1 MGPDNFFSSDASHQR
16 LNSDLPFTFPTHL
29 MDYVLPNELVDGMIA
44 AGGKKSTVSVKN
56 LLLRGFYS
64 GSILGLAVIL
74 ALTVGL
80 KSGQPWLGSFLFP
93 FGFASI
99 VLFGMEL
106 VTGNFALL
114 PMATWAGKCSWGA
127 TIRNWSWVWLGN
139 WIGTAVVALLM
150 AISLTSG
157 WTVDPA
163 SAADGGGMW
172 QQVAAKIIALNKANV
187 VKKYEDLQLLGF
199 FLAFVR
205 GVIAN
210 WLVCLG
216 VTMALVSKSVPGKI
230 LACWL
235 PITAFQTMG
244 MEHIVVNQFLHTAGP
259 ILGSGVPFS
268 KVIFW
273 NFFPVTL
280 GNIVGGMVF
289 IGMLF
294 YSTHR
299 SPVDNVLPKE
309 HDEKLE
315 RELAAE
321 LGAR

>member
-1 MGPDNFFSSDASHQR
+1 MQKMESNSSQ
-16 LNSDLPFTFPTHL
+16 

-44 AGGKKSTVSVKN
+44 AGGKKSTVSIKN
-56 LLLRGFYS
+56 LIIRGFYS
-64 GSILGLAVIL
+64 GAILGLATCL
-74 ALTVGL
+74 AITVGIQ
-80 KSGQPWLGSFLFP
+80 SGMPFLGSVIFP

-114 PMATWAGKCSWGA
+114 PMATWAGRSSWKN
-127 TIRNWSWVWLGN
+127 TFRNWTWVWIGNFLG
-139 WIGTAVVALLM
+139 TFLVAVLLS
-150 AISLTSG
+150 ISLTSG
-157 WTVDPA
+157 GNVDPLT
-163 SAADGGGMW
+163 AAEGGKGW
-172 QQVAAKIIALNKANV
+172 AVVAAKIIALNKTNV
-187 VKKYEDLQLLGF
+187 VTKYEALGSTGF
-199 FLAFVR
+199 FLAFLR

-216 VTMALVSKSVPGKI
+216 VTMALVSKSVPGKL

-244 MEHIVVNQFLHTAGP
+244 MEHIVVNMFLHTAGP
-259 ILGSGVPFS
+259 LMGSGVPFY

-273 NFFPVTL
+273 NFLPVTL
-280 GNIVGGMVF
+280 GNVIGGMVF

-299 SPVDNVLPKE
+299 TKMSNVLPTV

>member
-1 MGPDNFFSSDASHQR
+1 
-16 LNSDLPFTFPTHL
+16 

-56 LLLRGFYS
+56 LLIRGFYS
-64 GSILGLAVIL
+64 GAILGLAVIL
-74 ALTVGL
+74 ALTVGITV
-80 KSGQPWLGSFLFP
+80 KAPFVGSLLFP

-114 PMATWAGKCSWGA
+114 PMATWAGKSTWGA
-127 TIRNWSWVWLGN
+127 TFRNWGWVWIGN
-139 WIGTAVVALLM
+139 FIGTLVVAIIM

-157 WTVDPA
+157 GTIDP
-163 SAADGGGMW
+163 AADGGMW
-172 QQVAAKIIALNKANV
+172 QKVAQKIISLNILNV
-187 VKKYEDLQLLGF
+187 EKKYEALGSLGF
-199 FLAFVR
+199 FLAFLR
-205 GVIAN
+205 GLVAN

-216 VTMALVSKSVPGKI
+216 VTLALVSKSVPGKL

-259 ILGSGVPFS
+259 ILGSGVPFT

-273 NFFPVTL
+273 NFLPVTL

-299 SPVDNVLPKE
+299 TKLDNVLPREK
-309 HDEKLE
+309 DEKLE

>member
-1 MGPDNFFSSDASHQR
+1 MSASASQ
-16 LNSDLPFTFPTHL
+16 

-44 AGGKKSTVSVKN
+44 AGGKKATVSVKN

-64 GSILGLAVIL
+64 GAILGLAVIL
-74 ALTVGL
+74 ALTVGIQSKL
-80 KSGQPWLGSFLFP
+80 PFLGSVLFP

-114 PMATWAGKCSWGA
+114 PMATWAGKSTWSA
-127 TIRNWSWVWLGN
+127 TFRNWSWVWIGN
-139 WIGTAVVALLM
+139 FIGTLLVAVIM

-157 WTVDPA
+157 GTVDP
-163 SAADGGGMW
+163 SADGGVW
-172 QQVAAKIIALNKANV
+172 QKVAQKIISLNIANV
-187 VKKYEDLQLLGF
+187 EKKYEALGSLGF
-199 FLAFVR
+199 FLAILR
-205 GVIAN
+205 GVVAN

-235 PITAFQTMG
+235 PITAFQTLG

-259 ILGSGVPFS
+259 ILGSGVPFY

-273 NFFPVTL
+273 NFLPVTI
-280 GNIVGGMVF
+280 GNIFGGMVF

-299 SPVDNVLPKE
+299 TKVDNVLPRE

>member
-1 MGPDNFFSSDASHQR
+1 
-16 LNSDLPFTFPTHL
+16 

-64 GSILGLAVIL
+64 GAILGLAVIL
-74 ALTVGL
+74 ALTVGIQSKL
-80 KSGQPWLGSFLFP
+80 PFLGSVLFP

-114 PMATWAGKCSWGA
+114 PMATWAGKSSWGA
-127 TIRNWSWVWLGN
+127 TFRNWSWVWLGN
-139 WIGTAVVALLM
+139 FIGTLVVAVIMYL
-150 AISLTSG
+150 SLTSG
-157 WTVDPA
+157 GTVDP
-163 SAADGGGMW
+163 SAEGGVW
-172 QQVAAKIIALNKANV
+172 QKVAAKIISLNIANV
-187 VKKYEDLQLLGF
+187 EKKYEALGSLGF
-199 FLAFVR
+199 FLAFLR
-205 GVIAN
+205 GLVAN

-216 VTMALVSKSVPGKI
+216 VTMALVSKSVPGKL

-259 ILGSGVPFS
+259 ILGSGVPFT

-273 NFFPVTL
+273 NFLPVTL

-299 SPVDNVLPKE
+299 TKVDNVLPRE

>member
-1 MGPDNFFSSDASHQR
+1 MSATASQ
-16 LNSDLPFTFPTHL
+16 
-29 MDYVLPNELVDGMIA
+29 MDYVLPNELVDGMIM
-44 AGGKKSTVSVKN
+44 AGGKKATVSIKN
-56 LLLRGFYS
+56 LLIRGFYS
-64 GSILGLAVIL
+64 GAILGLAVIL
-74 ALTVGL
+74 ALTVGIL
-80 KSGQPWLGSFLFP
+80 TKLPFVGSLLFP

-114 PMATWAGKCSWGA
+114 PMATWAGKCSWKA
-127 TIRNWSWVWLGN
+127 TFRNWTWVWIGN
-139 WIGTAVVALLM
+139 FIGTLVVAIIM

-157 WTVDPA
+157 SMDA
-163 SAADGGGMW
+163 SAENVGPPIWDL
-172 QQVAAKIIALNKANV
+172 VAQKIVALNQINV
-187 VKKYEDLQLLGF
+187 VKKYEALGSMGF
-199 FLAFVR
+199 FLAFLR
-205 GVIAN
+205 GVVAN

-216 VTMALVSKSVPGKI
+216 VTMALVSKSVPGKL

-259 ILGSGVPFS
+259 ILGSGVPFY

-273 NFFPVTL
+273 NFLPVTL

-299 SPVDNVLPKE
+299 TKISDVLPVE

>member
-1 MGPDNFFSSDASHQR
+1 MSASASQ
-16 LNSDLPFTFPTHL
+16 

-44 AGGKKSTVSVKN
+44 AGGKKATVSVKN

-64 GSILGLAVIL
+64 GAILGLAVIL

-80 KSGQPWLGSFLFP
+80 KSGQPWLGSLLFP

-114 PMATWAGKCSWGA
+114 PMATWAGKSSWGA
-127 TIRNWSWVWLGN
+127 TFRNWSWVWLGN
-139 WIGTAVVALLM
+139 FIGTLVVAVIMYL
-150 AISLTSG
+150 SLTSG
-157 WTVDPA
+157 GTVDP
-163 SAADGGGMW
+163 SADGGVW
-172 QQVAAKIIALNKANV
+172 QKVAAKIISLNIANV
-187 VKKYEDLQLLGF
+187 EKKYEALGSLGF
-199 FLAFVR
+199 FLAFLR
-205 GVIAN
+205 GLVAN

-216 VTMALVSKSVPGKI
+216 VTMALVSKSVPGKL

-259 ILGSGVPFS
+259 ILGSGVPFT

-273 NFFPVTL
+273 NFLPVTL

-299 SPVDNVLPKE
+299 TKVDNVLPRE

>member
-1 MGPDNFFSSDASHQR
+1 
-16 LNSDLPFTFPTHL
+16 

-64 GSILGLAVIL
+64 GAILGLAVIL
-74 ALTVGL
+74 ALTVGIQSKL
-80 KSGQPWLGSFLFP
+80 PFLGSVLFP

-114 PMATWAGKCSWGA
+114 PMATWAGKATWGA
-127 TIRNWSWVWLGN
+127 TFRNWCWVWLGN
-139 WIGTAVVALLM
+139 FIGTLVVAVIMYL
-150 AISLTSG
+150 SLTSG
-157 WTVDPA
+157 GTVDP
-163 SAADGGGMW
+163 SAEGGIW
-172 QQVAAKIIALNKANV
+172 QKVAAKIIALNIANV
-187 VKKYEDLQLLGF
+187 EKKYEALGSLGF
-199 FLAFVR
+199 FLAFLR
-205 GVIAN
+205 GMVAN

-216 VTMALVSKSVPGKI
+216 VTMALVSKSVPGKL

-259 ILGSGVPFS
+259 ILGSGVPFT

-273 NFFPVTL
+273 NFLPVTL

-299 SPVDNVLPKE
+299 TPMDNVLPRE

>member
-1 MGPDNFFSSDASHQR
+1 
-16 LNSDLPFTFPTHL
+16 
-29 MDYVLPNELVDGMIA
+29 MDYVLPNELVDGMIL
-44 AGGKKSTVSVKN
+44 AGGKKATVSIKN
-56 LLLRGFYS
+56 LLIRGFYS
-64 GSILGLAVIL
+64 GAILGLAVIL
-74 ALTVGL
+74 ALTVGIL
-80 KSGQPWLGSFLFP
+80 TKLPFVGSLLFP

-114 PMATWAGKCSWGA
+114 PMATWAGKCSWKA
-127 TIRNWSWVWLGN
+127 TFRNWTWVWIGN
-139 WIGTAVVALLM
+139 FIGTLVVAIIM

-157 WTVDPA
+157 SMDA
-163 SAADGGGMW
+163 SAENVGPPIWDL
-172 QQVAAKIIALNKANV
+172 VAQKIVALNQINV
-187 VKKYEDLQLLGF
+187 VKKYEALGSMGF
-199 FLAFVR
+199 FLAFLR
-205 GVIAN
+205 GVVAN

-216 VTMALVSKSVPGKI
+216 VTMALVSKSVPGKL

-259 ILGSGVPFS
+259 ILGSGVPFY

-273 NFFPVTL
+273 NFLPVTL

-299 SPVDNVLPKE
+299 TKISDVLPVE

>member
-1 MGPDNFFSSDASHQR
+1 MSATASQ
-16 LNSDLPFTFPTHL
+16 

-44 AGGKKSTVSVKN
+44 AGGKKATVSVKN
-56 LLLRGFYS
+56 LLIRGFYS
-64 GSILGLAVIL
+64 GAILGLAVIL
-74 ALTVGL
+74 ALTVAAQS
-80 KSGQPWLGSFLFP
+80 KMPFLGSLLFP

-114 PMATWAGKCSWGA
+114 PMSVWAGKASWSA
-127 TIRNWSWVWLGN
+127 TFRNWAWVWIGN
-139 WIGTAVVALLM
+139 FIGTAVVALIM
-150 AISLTSG
+150 WASLTSAG
-157 WTVDPA
+157 TVEPLA
-163 SAADGGGMW
+163 AADGGKGW
-172 QQVAAKIIALNKANV
+172 QVVAATIIKLNKLNV
-187 VKKYEDLQLLGF
+187 VTKYEALCSTGF
-199 FLAFVR
+199 FLAFLR
-205 GVIAN
+205 GMVAN

-216 VTMALVSKSVPGKI
+216 VTMALVSKSVPGKL

-259 ILGSGVPFS
+259 LLGSGVSFG
-268 KVIFW
+268 KVIVW
-273 NFFPVTL
+273 NFIPVTL

-294 YSTHR
+294 YSTH
-299 SPVDNVLPKE
+299 STKMTNVLPSE
-309 HDEKLE
+309 HDDKLE

>member
-1 MGPDNFFSSDASHQR
+1 
-16 LNSDLPFTFPTHL
+16 
-29 MDYVLPNELVDGMIA
+29 MDYVLPNELVDGMIT
-44 AGGKKSTVSVKN
+44 AGGKKSSVSIKN
-56 LLLRGFYS
+56 LLVRGFYS
-64 GSILGLAVIL
+64 GAILGLATCL
-74 ALTVGL
+74 AITVGVQ
-80 KSGQPWLGSFLFP
+80 SGMPFLGSVLFP

-114 PMATWAGKCSWGA
+114 PMATWAGKSTWQA
-127 TIRNWSWVWLGN
+127 TFRNWIWVWIGN
-139 WIGTAVVALLM
+139 FIGCALVALLL
-150 AISLTSG
+150 ATSLTSAG
-157 WTVDPA
+157 TVEPLA
-163 SAADGGGMW
+163 AADGGKGW
-172 QQVAAKIIALNKANV
+172 AVIAAKIMALNKANV
-187 VKKYEDLQLLGF
+187 VAKYQDLGSTGF
-199 FLAFVR
+199 FLAFLR
-205 GVIAN
+205 GMIAN

-244 MEHIVVNQFLHTAGP
+244 MEHIVVNMFLHTAGP
-259 ILGSGVPFS
+259 MLGSGVSFGQ
-268 KVIFW
+268 VIVW
-273 NFFPVTL
+273 NFIPVTL
-280 GNIVGGMVF
+280 GNIIGGMVF

-294 YSTHR
+294 YSTHHTQM
-299 SPVDNVLPKE
+299 SNVLPTV

>member
-1 MGPDNFFSSDASHQR
+1 MSATASQ
-16 LNSDLPFTFPTHL
+16 
-29 MDYVLPNELVDGMIA
+29 MDYVLPNELVDGMIL
-44 AGGKKSTVSVKN
+44 AGGKKATVSIKN
-56 LLLRGFYS
+56 LLIRGFYS
-64 GSILGLAVIL
+64 GAILGLAVIL
-74 ALTVGL
+74 ALTVGIL
-80 KSGQPWLGSFLFP
+80 TKLPFVGSLLFP

-114 PMATWAGKCSWGA
+114 PMATWAGKCSWSA
-127 TIRNWSWVWLGN
+127 TFRNWTWVWIGN
-139 WIGTAVVALLM
+139 FIGTLVVAIIM

-157 WTVDPA
+157 SMD
-163 SAADGGGMW
+163 AAAENVGPPIWDL
-172 QQVAAKIIALNKANV
+172 VAQKIVALNQINV
-187 VKKYEDLQLLGF
+187 VKKYEALGSMGF
-199 FLAFVR
+199 FLAFLR
-205 GVIAN
+205 GVVAN

-216 VTMALVSKSVPGKI
+216 VTMALVSKSVPGKL

-259 ILGSGVPFS
+259 ILGSGVPFY

-273 NFFPVTL
+273 NFLPVTL

-294 YSTHR
+294 YSTHKTPI
-299 SPVDNVLPKE
+299 SNVLPTVK
-309 HDEKLE
+309 DEKLE
-315 RELAAE
+315 REVAAQ

>member
-1 MGPDNFFSSDASHQR
+1 
-16 LNSDLPFTFPTHL
+16 
-29 MDYVLPNELVDGMIA
+29 MDYVLSNELVDGMIA
-44 AGGKKSTVSVKN
+44 AGGKKANVSVKD

-64 GSILGLAVIL
+64 GAILGLAVIL
-74 ALTVGL
+74 ALTVGIQSKL
-80 KSGQPWLGSFLFP
+80 PFLGSVLFP

-114 PMATWAGKCSWGA
+114 PMATWAGRSSWGA
-127 TIRNWSWVWLGN
+127 TFRNWSWVWIGN
-139 WIGTAVVALLM
+139 FIGTLVVAVIM

-157 WTVDPA
+157 GTVDPA
-163 SAADGGGMW
+163 ADGGVW
-172 QQVAAKIIALNKANV
+172 QKVAQKIMTLNIANV
-187 VKKYEDLQLLGF
+187 EKKYEALGSLGF
-199 FLAFVR
+199 GLAILR
-205 GVIAN
+205 GLVAN

-216 VTMALVSKSVPGKI
+216 VTMALVSKSVPGKL

-259 ILGSGVPFS
+259 ILGSGVPFW
-268 KVIFW
+268 KCIFW
-273 NFFPVTL
+273 NFLPVTI
-280 GNIVGGMVF
+280 GNIIGGMVF

-299 SPVDNVLPKE
+299 TTMDNVLPKE

>member
-1 MGPDNFFSSDASHQR
+1 MSATASQ
-16 LNSDLPFTFPTHL
+16 
-29 MDYVLPNELVDGMIA
+29 MDYVLPNELVVVIIA
-44 AGGKKSTVSVKN
+44 SGGQKSTVSVKN

-64 GSILGLAVIL
+64 GAILGLAVIL
-74 ALTVGL
+74 ALTVAKQSGL
-80 KSGQPWLGSFLFP
+80 PFLGSVLFP

-114 PMATWAGKCSWGA
+114 PMATWAGKSSWGA
-127 TIRNWSWVWLGN
+127 TFRNWGWVWLGN
-139 WIGTAVVALLM
+139 WIGTAVVAVIMYL
-150 AISLTSG
+150 SLTSG
-157 WTVDPA
+157 GTVEP
-163 SAADGGGMW
+163 SADGGVW
-172 QQVAAKIIALNKANV
+172 QKVAATIIKLNVANV
-187 VKKYEDLQLLGF
+187 EKKYEALGSLGF
-199 FLAFVR
+199 FLAFLR
-205 GVIAN
+205 GVVAN

-273 NFFPVTL
+273 NFLPVTL

>member
-1 MGPDNFFSSDASHQR
+1 MSVTASQ
-16 LNSDLPFTFPTHL
+16 

-44 AGGKKSTVSVKN
+44 AGGKKATVSVKN

-64 GSILGLAVIL
+64 GAILGLAVIL
-74 ALTVGL
+74 ALTVGIQS
-80 KSGQPWLGSFLFP
+80 KMPFLGSVLFP
-93 FGFASI
+93 FGFVSI

-114 PMATWAGKCSWGA
+114 PMATWAGKSTWGA
-127 TIRNWSWVWLGN
+127 TFRNWSWVWIGN
-139 WIGTAVVALLM
+139 FIGTLVVALIM

-157 WTVDPA
+157 GTIDP
-163 SAADGGGMW
+163 AADGGMW
-172 QQVAAKIIALNKANV
+172 QKVAQKIISLNILNV
-187 VKKYEDLQLLGF
+187 EKKYEALGSLGF
-199 FLAFVR
+199 FLAFLR
-205 GVIAN
+205 GLVAN

-216 VTMALVSKSVPGKI
+216 VTLALVSKSVPGKL

-259 ILGSGVPFS
+259 ILGSGVPFT

-273 NFFPVTL
+273 NFLPVTL

-299 SPVDNVLPKE
+299 TKLDNVLPREK
-309 HDEKLE
+309 DEKLE

>member
-1 MGPDNFFSSDASHQR
+1 MSATASQ
-16 LNSDLPFTFPTHL
+16 
-29 MDYVLPNELVDGMIA
+29 MDYVLPNELVDGMIL
-44 AGGKKSTVSVKN
+44 AGGKKATVSIKN
-56 LLLRGFYS
+56 LLIRGFYS
-64 GSILGLAVIL
+64 GAILGLAVIL
-74 ALTVGL
+74 ALTVGIL
-80 KSGQPWLGSFLFP
+80 TKLPFVGSLLFP

-114 PMATWAGKCSWGA
+114 PMATWAGKCSWKA
-127 TIRNWSWVWLGN
+127 TFRNWTWVWIGN
-139 WIGTAVVALLM
+139 FIGTLVVAIIM

-157 WTVDPA
+157 SMD
-163 SAADGGGMW
+163 AAAENVGPPIWDL
-172 QQVAAKIIALNKANV
+172 VAQKIVALNQINV
-187 VKKYEDLQLLGF
+187 VKKYEALGSMGF
-199 FLAFVR
+199 FLAFLR
-205 GVIAN
+205 GVVAN

-216 VTMALVSKSVPGKI
+216 VTMALVSKSVPGKL

-259 ILGSGVPFS
+259 ILGSGVPFY

-273 NFFPVTL
+273 NFLPVML
-280 GNIVGGMVF
+280 GNVVGGMVF

-299 SPVDNVLPKE
+299 TKISDVLPTE

>member
-1 MGPDNFFSSDASHQR
+1 MSVTASQ
-16 LNSDLPFTFPTHL
+16 

-44 AGGKKSTVSVKN
+44 AGGKKATVSVKN

-64 GSILGLAVIL
+64 GAILGLAVIL
-74 ALTVGL
+74 ALTVGIQS
-80 KSGQPWLGSFLFP
+80 KMPFLGSVLFP
-93 FGFASI
+93 FGFVSI

-114 PMATWAGKCSWGA
+114 PMATWAGKSTWGA
-127 TIRNWSWVWLGN
+127 TFRNWGWVWIGN
-139 WIGTAVVALLM
+139 FIGTLVVAVIMYL
-150 AISLTSG
+150 SLTSG
-157 WTVDPA
+157 GTVDP
-163 SAADGGGMW
+163 SADGGVW
-172 QQVAAKIIALNKANV
+172 QKVAAKIISLNIANV
-187 VKKYEDLQLLGF
+187 EKKYEALGSLGF
-199 FLAFVR
+199 FLAFLR
-205 GVIAN
+205 GLVAN

-216 VTMALVSKSVPGKI
+216 VTMALVSKSVPGKL

-259 ILGSGVPFS
+259 ILGSGVPFT

-273 NFFPVTL
+273 NFLPVTL

-299 SPVDNVLPKE
+299 TRMENVLPTE

>member
-1 MGPDNFFSSDASHQR
+1 MQPNSSQ
-16 LNSDLPFTFPTHL
+16 
-29 MDYVLPNELVDGMIA
+29 MDYVLPNELVDGMIT
-44 AGGKKSTVSVKN
+44 AGGKKSTVSIKN
-56 LLLRGFYS
+56 LLVRGFYS
-64 GSILGLAVIL
+64 GAILGLATCL
-74 ALTVGL
+74 AITVGIQ
-80 KSGQPWLGSFLFP
+80 SGMPFLGSVIFP

-114 PMATWAGKCSWGA
+114 PMATWAGKSSWRA
-127 TIRNWSWVWLGN
+127 TFRNWIWVWIGNFLG
-139 WIGTAVVALLM
+139 TFLVAILIS
-150 AISLTSG
+150 ISLTSAG
-157 WTVDPA
+157 NVDPL
-163 SAADGGGMW
+163 SAADGGKGW
-172 QQVAAKIIALNKANV
+172 AVIAAKIISINKANV
-187 VKKYEDLQLLGF
+187 ITKYESLGSTGL
-199 FLAFVR
+199 FLAFLR

-216 VTMALVSKSVPGKI
+216 VTMALVSKSVPGKL

-244 MEHIVVNQFLHTAGP
+244 MEHIVVNMFLHTAGP
-259 ILGSGVPFS
+259 LLGSGVSFI
-268 KVIFW
+268 KVILW
-273 NFFPVTL
+273 NFIPVTF
-280 GNIVGGMVF
+280 GNVIGGMVF

-299 SPVDNVLPKE
+299 TKMSNVRPSV

>member
-1 MGPDNFFSSDASHQR
+1 
-16 LNSDLPFTFPTHL
+16 

-44 AGGKKSTVSVKN
+44 AGGKKATVSAKN
-56 LLLRGFYS
+56 LLVRGFYS
-64 GSILGLAVIL
+64 GAILGLATCL
-74 ALTVGL
+74 AITVGIQS
-80 KSGQPWLGSFLFP
+80 KMPFLGSFLFP

-114 PMATWAGKCSWGA
+114 PMATWAGKSTWRS
-127 TIRNWSWVWLGN
+127 TFRNWTWVWIGN
-139 WIGTAVVALLM
+139 FIGTLLVAILLS
-150 AISLTSG
+150 ISLTSAG
-157 WTVDPA
+157 TVEPLAA
-163 SAADGGGMW
+163 SDGGKGW
-172 QQVAAKIIALNKANV
+172 ALIAAKIISINKANV
-187 VKKYEDLQLLGF
+187 LVKYEALGSTGF
-199 FLAFVR
+199 FLAFLR

-244 MEHIVVNQFLHTAGP
+244 MEHIVVNMFLHTAGP
-259 ILGSGVPFS
+259 LLGSGVPFT

-273 NFFPVTL
+273 NFLPVTI

-299 SPVDNVLPKE
+299 TKMSNVLPSI

>member
-1 MGPDNFFSSDASHQR
+1 MSATASQ
-16 LNSDLPFTFPTHL
+16 
-29 MDYVLPNELVDGMIA
+29 MDYVLPNELVDGMIL
-44 AGGKKSTVSVKN
+44 AGGKKATVSIKN
-56 LLLRGFYS
+56 LLIRGFYS
-64 GSILGLAVIL
+64 GAILGLAVIL
-74 ALTVGL
+74 ALTVGIL
-80 KSGQPWLGSFLFP
+80 TKLPFVGSLLFP

-114 PMATWAGKCSWGA
+114 PMATWAGKCSWKA
-127 TIRNWSWVWLGN
+127 TFRNWTWVWIGN
-139 WIGTAVVALLM
+139 FIGTLVVAIIM

-157 WTVDPA
+157 SMDA
-163 SAADGGGMW
+163 SAENVGPPIWDL
-172 QQVAAKIIALNKANV
+172 VAQKIVALNQINV
-187 VKKYEDLQLLGF
+187 VKKYEALGSMGF
-199 FLAFVR
+199 FLAFLR
-205 GVIAN
+205 GVVAN

-216 VTMALVSKSVPGKI
+216 VTMALVSKSVPGEL

-259 ILGSGVPFS
+259 ILGSGVPFY

-273 NFFPVTL
+273 NFLPVTL

-299 SPVDNVLPKE
+299 TKISDVLPVE

>member
-1 MGPDNFFSSDASHQR
+1 MTSNASQ
-16 LNSDLPFTFPTHL
+16 

-44 AGGKKSTVSVKN
+44 AGGKKATVSIKN
-56 LLLRGFYS
+56 LLVRGFYA
-64 GSILGLAVIL
+64 GAILGLATCL
-74 ALTVGL
+74 AITVGIQ
-80 KSGQPWLGSFLFP
+80 SGMPFLGSVIFP

-114 PMATWAGKCSWGA
+114 PMATWAGKSSWGA
-127 TIRNWSWVWLGN
+127 TFRNWRWVFIGN
-139 WIGTAVVALLM
+139 FLGTALVAILLT
-150 AISLTSG
+150 ISLTSAG
-157 WTVDPA
+157 TVEPL
-163 SAADGGGMW
+163 SAAEGGKGW
-172 QQVAAKIIALNKANV
+172 AIVAAKIIALNKSNV
-187 VKKYEDLQLLGF
+187 LVKYESLGLTGF
-199 FLAFVR
+199 FLAFLR

-244 MEHIVVNQFLHTAGP
+244 MEHIVVNMFLHTAGP
-259 ILGSGVPFS
+259 LLGSGVAFS

-280 GNIVGGMVF
+280 GNILGGMVF

-299 SPVDNVLPKE
+299 TTISNVLPTI

>member
-1 MGPDNFFSSDASHQR
+1 MDVNTSQ
-16 LNSDLPFTFPTHL
+16 
-29 MDYVLPNELVDGMIA
+29 MDYVLPNELVDGMIT
-44 AGGKKSTVSVKN
+44 AGGKKSSVSIKN
-56 LLLRGFYS
+56 LLVRGFYS
-64 GSILGLAVIL
+64 GAILGLATCL
-74 ALTVGL
+74 AITVGVQ
-80 KSGQPWLGSFLFP
+80 SGMPFLGSVLFP

-114 PMATWAGKCSWGA
+114 PMATWAGKSTWQA
-127 TIRNWSWVWLGN
+127 TFRNWIWVWIGN
-139 WIGTAVVALLM
+139 FIGCALVALLL
-150 AISLTSG
+150 ATSLTSAG
-157 WTVDPA
+157 TVEPLT
-163 SAADGGGMW
+163 AADGGKGW
-172 QQVAAKIIALNKANV
+172 AVIAAKIMALNKANV
-187 VKKYEDLQLLGF
+187 VAKYQDLGSTGF
-199 FLAFVR
+199 FLAFLR
-205 GVIAN
+205 GMIAN

-244 MEHIVVNQFLHTAGP
+244 MEHIVVNMFLHTAGP
-259 ILGSGVPFS
+259 MLGSGVSFGQ
-268 KVIFW
+268 VIVW
-273 NFFPVTL
+273 NFIPVTL
-280 GNIVGGMVF
+280 GNIIGGMVF

-299 SPVDNVLPKE
+299 TQMSNVLPTV

>member
-1 MGPDNFFSSDASHQR
+1 
-16 LNSDLPFTFPTHL
+16 

-56 LLLRGFYS
+56 LLIRGFYS
-64 GSILGLAVIL
+64 GAILGLAVIL
-74 ALTVGL
+74 ALTVGITV
-80 KSGQPWLGSFLFP
+80 KAPFVGSLLFP

-114 PMATWAGKCSWGA
+114 PMATWAGKSTWGA
-127 TIRNWSWVWLGN
+127 TFRNWSWVWIGN
-139 WIGTAVVALLM
+139 FIGTLVVAIIM

-157 WTVDPA
+157 GTIDP
-163 SAADGGGMW
+163 AADGGMW
-172 QQVAAKIIALNKANV
+172 QKVAQKIISLNILNV
-187 VKKYEDLQLLGF
+187 EKKYEALGSLGF
-199 FLAFVR
+199 FLAFLR
-205 GVIAN
+205 GLVAN

-216 VTMALVSKSVPGKI
+216 VTLALVSKSVPGKL

-259 ILGSGVPFS
+259 ILGSGVPFT

-273 NFFPVTL
+273 NFLPVTL

-299 SPVDNVLPKE
+299 TKLDNVLPREK
-309 HDEKLE
+309 DEKLE

>member
-1 MGPDNFFSSDASHQR
+1 
-16 LNSDLPFTFPTHL
+16 
-29 MDYVLPNELVDGMIA
+29 MDYVLPNELVDGMIL
-44 AGGKKSTVSVKN
+44 AGGKKATVSIKN
-56 LLLRGFYS
+56 LLIRGFYS
-64 GSILGLAVIL
+64 GAILGLAVIL
-74 ALTVGL
+74 ALTVGIL
-80 KSGQPWLGSFLFP
+80 TKLPFVGSLLFP

-114 PMATWAGKCSWGA
+114 PMATWAGKCSWSA
-127 TIRNWSWVWLGN
+127 TFRNWTWVWIGN
-139 WIGTAVVALLM
+139 FIGTLVVAIIM

-157 WTVDPA
+157 SMDA
-163 SAADGGGMW
+163 SAENVGPPIWDL
-172 QQVAAKIIALNKANV
+172 VAQKIVALNQINV
-187 VKKYEDLQLLGF
+187 VKKYEALGSMGF
-199 FLAFVR
+199 FLAFLR
-205 GVIAN
+205 GVVAN

-216 VTMALVSKSVPGKI
+216 VTMALVSKSVPGKL

-259 ILGSGVPFS
+259 ILGSGVPFY

-273 NFFPVTL
+273 NFLPVTL
-280 GNIVGGMVF
+280 GNVVGGMVF

-299 SPVDNVLPKE
+299 TKISDVLPTE

>member
-1 MGPDNFFSSDASHQR
+1 MSATASQ
-16 LNSDLPFTFPTHL
+16 
-29 MDYVLPNELVDGMIA
+29 MDYVLPNELVDGMIV
-44 AGGKKSTVSVKN
+44 AGGKKSSVSVKN

-64 GSILGLAVIL
+64 GSILGLAVVL
-74 ALTVGL
+74 ALTVAAQTKL
-80 KSGQPWLGSFLFP
+80 PFLGSVLFP

-114 PMATWAGKCSWGA
+114 PMAVWAGKSTWKA
-127 TIRNWSWVWLGN
+127 TFRNWIWVWIGNFLG
-139 WIGTAVVALLM
+139 TFVVALIM
-150 AISLTSG
+150 WASLKSG
-157 WTVDPA
+157 GAAPADAAWAKDWTA
-163 SAADGGGMW
+163 
-172 QQVAAKIIALNKANV
+172 VAATIVKLNKANV
-187 VKKYEDLQLLGF
+187 IGKYEALGSTGF
-199 FLAFVR
+199 FLAFLR
-205 GVIAN
+205 GVVAN

-216 VTMALVSKSVPGKI
+216 VTMALVSKSVPGKL

-235 PITAFQTMG
+235 PITAFQTLG

-259 ILGSGVPFS
+259 LLGSGVPFS
-268 KVIFW
+268 KVIVW
-273 NFFPVTL
+273 NFIPVTL
-280 GNIVGGMVF
+280 GNIVGGMVI

-299 SPVDNVLPKE
+299 TKMSNVLPSE
-309 HDEKLE
+309 HDDKLE

>member
-1 MGPDNFFSSDASHQR
+1 MSATASQ
-16 LNSDLPFTFPTHL
+16 
-29 MDYVLPNELVDGMIA
+29 MDYVLPNELVDGMIV
-44 AGGKKSTVSVKN
+44 AGGKKSTVSIKN

-64 GSILGLAVIL
+64 GSILGLAVVL
-74 ALTVGL
+74 ALTVAAQTKL
-80 KSGQPWLGSFLFP
+80 PFLGSVLFP

-114 PMATWAGKCSWGA
+114 PMAVWAGKSTWGA
-127 TIRNWSWVWLGN
+127 TFRNWIWVWIGNFLG
-139 WIGTAVVALLM
+139 TLAVAVIMML
-150 AISLTSG
+150 SLKSG
-157 WTVDPA
+157 GAAPA
-163 SAADGGGMW
+163 DAAWAGDW
-172 QQVAAKIIALNKANV
+172 NAVAATIIKLNKANV
-187 VKKYEDLQLLGF
+187 IGKYEALGSTGF
-199 FLAFVR
+199 FLAFLR
-205 GVIAN
+205 GVVAN

-235 PITAFQTMG
+235 PITAFQTLG

-259 ILGSGVPFS
+259 LLGSGVPFS
-268 KVIFW
+268 KVIVW
-273 NFFPVTL
+273 NFIPVTA

-299 SPVDNVLPKE
+299 TKISNVLPKE

>member
-1 MGPDNFFSSDASHQR
+1 
-16 LNSDLPFTFPTHL
+16 
-29 MDYVLPNELVDGMIA
+29 MDYVLPNELVDGMIT
-44 AGGKKSTVSVKN
+44 AGGKKATVSIKN
-56 LLLRGFYS
+56 LLIRGFYS
-64 GSILGLAVIL
+64 GAILGLAVIL
-74 ALTVGL
+74 ALTVGIL
-80 KSGQPWLGSFLFP
+80 TQLPFVGSLPFP

-114 PMATWAGKCSWGA
+114 PMATWAGKSSWRA
-127 TIRNWSWVWLGN
+127 TFRNWAWVWIGN
-139 WIGTAVVALLM
+139 FIGTAVVALIM

-157 WTVDPA
+157 TLDG
-163 SAADGGGMW
+163 AADNIGPPVW
-172 QQVAAKIIALNKANV
+172 DAVAQKIITLNQFNV
-187 VKKYEDLQLLGF
+187 EKKYEALGGLGF
-199 FLAFVR
+199 FLAFLR
-205 GVIAN
+205 GVVAN

-230 LACWL
+230 LACWM

-268 KVIFW
+268 KVILW
-273 NFFPVTL
+273 NFLPVTL

-299 SPVDNVLPKE
+299 TSMDDVLPQV
-309 HDEKLE
+309 HDDKLE